1 MWQGFTIALREGIE
15 AFLIVALT
23 LSYLKR
29 TGREGLARAVYAGIG
44 VSVATCAGA
53 GVLFA
58 RAARKSLWEAILA
71 LVAAILVGSLLVY
84 MKRVSARLKSDIE
97 GRLEARAKAASR
109 SRALWGVFGFTV
121 LMITREGMET
131 ALLIATALFQLKSS
145 SVFGG
150 LALGLVA
157 AAVIGVAWTRLG
169 RGVDLP
175 ALLNVSAVFLAI
187 FLVQLLL
194 YSVHEFSEA
203 GLLPNSQAIHDATEI
218 LGPDGMIGHLLAYA
232 LAVIPTVWL
241 AAAWWKRRHRPSPLP
256 PGEGQGEGKTNAR
269 KGTGSTPANPSPHPS
284 PVGRG

>member
-29 TGREGLARAVYAGIG
+29 TGRDSFTHAVTSGVG
-44 VSVATCAGA
+44 VSVLTCAGA
-53 GVLFA
+53 GLLFA
-58 RAARKSLWEAILA
+58 RAAKQSLWEGILA
-71 LVAAILVGSLLVY
+71 LTAAILVGSLLVY

-97 GRLEARAKAASR
+97 NRLE
-109 SRALWGVFGFTV
+109 SRARSGSRGKVLWGVFAFTV

-145 SVFGG
+145 SVLTG
-150 LALGLVA
+150 LALGLFA
-157 AAVIGVAWTRLG
+157 AAAIGFAWTRLG
-169 RGVDLP
+169 RGVDLK

-218 LGPDGMIGHLLAYA
+218 LGPDGAIGHLLAYA
-232 LAVIPTVWL
+232 LAVIPTAWL
-241 AAAWWKRRHRPSPLP
+241 TASWWKRRR
-256 PGEGQGEGKTNAR
+256 AR
-269 KGTGSTPANPSPHPS
+269 AHPRTASPANAA
-284 PVGRG
+284 

>member
-29 TGREGLARAVYAGIG
+29 TGREALARAVYWGIA
-44 VSVATCAGA
+44 VSVATCAAA
-53 GVLFA
+53 GLLFS
-58 RAARKSLWEAILA
+58 RATNQPLWEGTLA
-71 LVAAILVGSLLVY
+71 LTAAILVGSLLVY

-97 GRLEARAKAASR
+97 NRLETRASGGSR
-109 SRALWGVFGFTV
+109 HQALWGVFAFTL

-145 SVFGG
+145 TVFLG
-150 LALGLVA
+150 LALGLAA
-157 AAVIGVAWTRLG
+157 AAVIGFAWTRLG
-169 RGVDLP
+169 RDVDLP

-203 GLLPNSQAIHDATEI
+203 RLLPASQSIHDATEI
-218 LGPDGMIGHLLAYA
+218 LGPDGKIGHLLAYA

-241 AAAWWKRRHRPSPLP
+241 AALWWKRRRAGANAKNASPAS
-256 PGEGQGEGKTNAR
+256 EA
-269 KGTGSTPANPSPHPS
+269 
-284 PVGRG
+284 